1 MKFCAK
7 IFLEL
12 KTRPFHLVGGQKSH
26 QNNLTLLDLVHVT
39 KRHAHVINIL
49 ISFHAETC
57 ACL

>member
-1 MKFCAK
+1 MQRN
-7 IFLEL
+7 FLEL
-12 KTRPFHLVGGQKSH
+12 KTRPPHLVGGQKSH